1 MGPAHPH
8 QDQRLLVDE
17 VLLLDCQLP
26 RVHAG
31 KQGLWLWLRLRLW
44 RHHNGCEY
52 GRQSGWTSAMA
63 ELPALCPLC
72 PLGPRQHPP
81 SSSPYLRRDTVV
93 IVQPYLAWR
102 GPPPLLASWAR
113 VQASWLAGIRASA
126 SSLSTLREQGPP
138 PGRSLPGPTDSLP
151 SAPGK
156 EKSTGHQGA
165 SQSSDCSCVGI
176 PGHACLCCWA
186 GRPWV
191 LSPALTHGIAA
202 LLHGPHGAPSLHAA
216 TQSPALLQILKG
228 QKSQVPRSE
237 LEP

>member
-1 MGPAHPH
+1 MESGRQLQGPGPGHDAPGAGSGAALPAAQGTRSWPGWSSAGPDGGRVVCQVRAGLASPHRSVPTRQSMGPAHPH

-81 SSSPYLRRDTVV
+81 SSSPYLRRDTVAV
-93 IVQPYLAWR
+93 VQPYLAWR

-138 PGRSLPGPTDSLP
+138 PRSVPAWAHRQPPFSPRQREEYGPPG
-151 SAPGK
+151 
-156 EKSTGHQGA
+156 
-165 SQSSDCSCVGI
+165 C
-176 PGHACLCCWA
+176 
-186 GRPWV
+186 
-191 LSPALTHGIAA
+191 
-202 LLHGPHGAPSLHAA
+202 
-216 TQSPALLQILKG
+216 
-228 QKSQVPRSE
+228 
-237 LEP
+237 

>member
-1 MGPAHPH
+1 MVCQVRAGLASPHRSVPTRQSMGPAHPH

-31 KQGLWLWLRLRLW
+31 KQGLWLWLWLW
-44 RHHNGCEY
+44 WHHNGCEY

-81 SSSPYLRRDTVV
+81 SSSPYLRRDTVA

-126 SSLSTLREQGPP
+126 SSLSTLREQPAPP
-138 PGRSLPGPTDSLP
+138 PPQVSPYLGPQTASL
-151 SAPGK
+151 
-156 EKSTGHQGA
+156 
-165 SQSSDCSCVGI
+165 
-176 PGHACLCCWA
+176 
-186 GRPWV
+186 
-191 LSPALTHGIAA
+191 
-202 LLHGPHGAPSLHAA
+202 
-216 TQSPALLQILKG
+216 
-228 QKSQVPRSE
+228 
-237 LEP
+237 